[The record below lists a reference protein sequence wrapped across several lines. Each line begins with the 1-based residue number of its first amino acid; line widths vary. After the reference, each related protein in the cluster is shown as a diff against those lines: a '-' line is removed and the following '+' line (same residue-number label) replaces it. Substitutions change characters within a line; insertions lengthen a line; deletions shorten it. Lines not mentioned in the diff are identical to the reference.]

1 MRPLLVFTALLSLA
15 GCSSWQ
21 PDAEDIEPV
30 PAERVL
36 AYQQPLENG
45 GEVVVTRDFG
55 LRGGGC
61 YIAVLIDRQLAARI
75 HVGEVVR
82 FQVPAGARIVSIG
95 TDPLDDTL
103 CGSSACAARSWRRCR
118 RARHW
123 SIASSVTT
131 ASASTSFR
139 SSRSPQGYL
148 ITLRAVS
155 RYSLP

>member
-1 MRPLLVFTALLSLA
+1 MRPIVAFAALLSLA

-21 PDAEDIEPV
+21 PDAEDIVPV

-36 AYQQPLENG
+36 AYQQALENA
-45 GEVVVTRDFG
+45 GEVVVTRDYG

-103 CGSSACAARSWRRCR
+103 CGKLSLRREKLAQVQAGQSLEFR
-118 RARHW
+118 
-123 SIASSVTT
+123 VT
-131 ASASTSFR
+131 SDNRIGFD
-139 SSRSPQGYL
+139 
-148 ITLRAVS
+148 I
-155 RYSLP
+155 LPVEP

>member
-1 MRPLLVFTALLSLA
+1 MRPLLVFTALLLLA

-103 CGSSACAARSWRRCR
+103 CGKLSLRREKL
-118 RARHW
+118 AQVQ
-123 SIASSVTT
+123 AG
-131 ASASTSFR
+131 
-139 SSRSPQGYL
+139 Q
-148 ITLRAVS
+148 TLEYRVIS
-155 RYSLP
+155 DNRIGFDIIPVEP

>member
-1 MRPLLVFTALLSLA
+1 MLDDQVRHFSPGQGVSMRLTLAFTALLSLA

-36 AYQQPLENG
+36 AYQQPLDNA

-61 YIAVLIDRQLAARI
+61 YIAVLIDRELAARI

-103 CGSSACAARSWRRCR
+103 CGKLSLRREKL
-118 RARHW
+118 AQVQ
-123 SIASSVTT
+123 AG
-131 ASASTSFR
+131 
-139 SSRSPQGYL
+139 Q
-148 ITLRAVS
+148 TLEYRVIS
-155 RYSLP
+155 DNRIGFDIVPVEP

>member
-1 MRPLLVFTALLSLA
+1 MLDDQVRHFSLSQGVSMRLTLAFTALLSLA

-36 AYQQPLENG
+36 AYQEPLENA

-61 YIAVLIDRQLAARI
+61 YIAVLIDRELAARI

-103 CGSSACAARSWRRCR
+103 CGKLSLRREKL
-118 RARHW
+118 AQVQ
-123 SIASSVTT
+123 AG
-131 ASASTSFR
+131 
-139 SSRSPQGYL
+139 Q
-148 ITLRAVS
+148 TLEYRVIS
-155 RYSLP
+155 DNRIGFDIVPVEP

>member
-103 CGSSACAARSWRRCR
+103 CGKLSLRREKLAQVQAGQTLEYRVISANRIGFDI
-118 RARHW
+118 
-123 SIASSVTT
+123 IAVE
-131 ASASTSFR
+131 
-139 SSRSPQGYL
+139 P
-148 ITLRAVS
+148 
-155 RYSLP
+155 

>member
-1 MRPLLVFTALLSLA
+1 MRPLLVFTALLLLA
-15 GCSSWQ
+15 GCPSWQ

-82 FQVPAGARIVSIG
+82 IQVPAGARIVSIG

-103 CGSSACAARSWRRCR
+103 CGKLSLRREKLAQVQAGQTLEYR
-118 RARHW
+118 VISDNRIGFDI
-123 SIASSVTT
+123 IAVE
-131 ASASTSFR
+131 
-139 SSRSPQGYL
+139 P
-148 ITLRAVS
+148 
-155 RYSLP
+155 

>member
-95 TDPLDDTL
+95 TDRWMTP
-103 CGSSACAARSWRRCR
+103 CAASSACAAKLAQVQAGQTLEYRVISDNRIGFDI
-118 RARHW
+118 
-123 SIASSVTT
+123 IAVE
-131 ASASTSFR
+131 
-139 SSRSPQGYL
+139 P
-148 ITLRAVS
+148 
-155 RYSLP
+155 

>member
-82 FQVPAGARIVSIG
+82 FQVPAGARVVSIG

-103 CGSSACAARSWRRCR
+103 CGKLSLRREKLAQVQAGQTLEYR
-118 RARHW
+118 VISDNRIGFDI
-123 SIASSVTT
+123 IAVE
-131 ASASTSFR
+131 
-139 SSRSPQGYL
+139 P
-148 ITLRAVS
+148 
-155 RYSLP
+155 

>member
-1 MRPLLVFTALLSLA
+1 MLDDQVRHFSLSQGVSMRLTLAFTALLSLA

-36 AYQQPLENG
+36 AYQQPLENA

-61 YIAVLIDRQLAARI
+61 YIAVMIDRELAARI

-103 CGSSACAARSWRRCR
+103 CGKLSLRREKL
-118 RARHW
+118 AQVQ
-123 SIASSVTT
+123 AG
-131 ASASTSFR
+131 
-139 SSRSPQGYL
+139 Q
-148 ITLRAVS
+148 TLEYRVIS
-155 RYSLP
+155 DNRIGFDIVPVEP

>member
-1 MRPLLVFTALLSLA
+1 MLDDQVRHFSPGQGVSMRLTLAFTALLSLA

-36 AYQQPLENG
+36 AYQEPLENA

-61 YIAVLIDRQLAARI
+61 YIAVLIDRELAARI

-103 CGSSACAARSWRRCR
+103 CGKLSLRREKL
-118 RARHW
+118 AQVQ
-123 SIASSVTT
+123 AG
-131 ASASTSFR
+131 
-139 SSRSPQGYL
+139 Q
-148 ITLRAVS
+148 TLEYRVIS
-155 RYSLP
+155 DNRIGFDIVPVEP

>member
-103 CGSSACAARSWRRCR
+103 CGKLSLRREKL
-118 RARHW
+118 AQVGRHW
-123 SIASSVTT
+123 SIASSATT

-139 SSRSPQGYL
+139 SRRSSQGYL

>member
-1 MRPLLVFTALLSLA
+1 MLDDQVRHFSPGQGVSMRLTLAFTALLSLA

-36 AYQQPLENG
+36 AYQQPLENA

-61 YIAVLIDRQLAARI
+61 YIAVLIDRELAARI

-82 FQVPAGARIVSIG
+82 FQVPAGTRIVSIG

-103 CGSSACAARSWRRCR
+103 CGKLSLRREKL
-118 RARHW
+118 AQVQ
-123 SIASSVTT
+123 AG
-131 ASASTSFR
+131 
-139 SSRSPQGYL
+139 Q
-148 ITLRAVS
+148 TLEYRVIS
-155 RYSLP
+155 DNRIGFDIVPVEP

>member
-1 MRPLLVFTALLSLA
+1 MLDDQVRHFSSGQGVSMRLTLAFTALLSLA

-36 AYQQPLENG
+36 AYQQPLENA

-61 YIAVLIDRQLAARI
+61 YIAVLIDRELAARI

-103 CGSSACAARSWRRCR
+103 CGKLSLRREKL
-118 RARHW
+118 AQVQ
-123 SIASSVTT
+123 AG
-131 ASASTSFR
+131 
-139 SSRSPQGYL
+139 Q
-148 ITLRAVS
+148 TLEYRVIS
-155 RYSLP
+155 DNRIGFDIVPVEP

>member
-1 MRPLLVFTALLSLA
+1 MRPIVAFAALLSLA

-21 PDAEDIEPV
+21 PDAEDIVPV

-36 AYQQPLENG
+36 AYQQALENA
-45 GEVVVTRDFG
+45 GEVVVTRDYG

-103 CGSSACAARSWRRCR
+103 CGKLSLRREKL
-118 RARHW
+118 AQVQ
-123 SIASSVTT
+123 AGQTLEFSVI
-131 ASASTSFR
+131 SDNRIGFD
-139 SSRSPQGYL
+139 
-148 ITLRAVS
+148 I
-155 RYSLP
+155 LPVEP

>member
-1 MRPLLVFTALLSLA
+1 MRPLLVFTALLLLA

-82 FQVPAGARIVSIG
+82 IQVPAGARIVSIG

-103 CGSSACAARSWRRCR
+103 CGKLSLRREKLAQVQAGQTLEYR
-118 RARHW
+118 VISDNRIGFDI
-123 SIASSVTT
+123 IAVE
-131 ASASTSFR
+131 
-139 SSRSPQGYL
+139 P
-148 ITLRAVS
+148 
-155 RYSLP
+155 

>member
-36 AYQQPLENG
+36 AYQQSLENG

-103 CGSSACAARSWRRCR
+103 CGKLSLRREKLAQVQAGQTLEYR
-118 RARHW
+118 VISDNRIGFDI
-123 SIASSVTT
+123 IAVE
-131 ASASTSFR
+131 
-139 SSRSPQGYL
+139 P
-148 ITLRAVS
+148 
-155 RYSLP
+155 

>member
-36 AYQQPLENG
+36 AYQQPLENA

-103 CGSSACAARSWRRCR
+103 CGKLSLRREKLAQVQAGQVLKYR
-118 RARHW
+118 VISDNRIGFDIVPVER
-123 SIASSVTT
+123 
-131 ASASTSFR
+131 
-139 SSRSPQGYL
+139 
-148 ITLRAVS
+148 
-155 RYSLP
+155 

>member
-1 MRPLLVFTALLSLA
+1 MLDDQVRHFSPGQGVSMRLTLAFTALLSLA

-36 AYQQPLENG
+36 AYQQPLENA

-61 YIAVLIDRQLAARI
+61 YIAVLIDRELAARI

-103 CGSSACAARSWRRCR
+103 CGKLSLRREKL
-118 RARHW
+118 AQVQ
-123 SIASSVTT
+123 AG
-131 ASASTSFR
+131 
-139 SSRSPQGYL
+139 Q
-148 ITLRAVS
+148 TLEYRVIS
-155 RYSLP
+155 DNRIGFDIVPVEP

>member
-103 CGSSACAARSWRRCR
+103 CGKLSLRREKLAQVQAGQTLEYR
-118 RARHW
+118 VISDNRIGFDI
-123 SIASSVTT
+123 IAV
-131 ASASTSFR
+131 A
-139 SSRSPQGYL
+139 P
-148 ITLRAVS
+148 
-155 RYSLP
+155 

>member
-1 MRPLLVFTALLSLA
+1 MRLTLAFTALLSLA

-36 AYQQPLENG
+36 AYQQPLENA

-103 CGSSACAARSWRRCR
+103 CGKLSLRREKL
-118 RARHW
+118 AQVQ
-123 SIASSVTT
+123 AG
-131 ASASTSFR
+131 
-139 SSRSPQGYL
+139 Q
-148 ITLRAVS
+148 TLEYRVIS
-155 RYSLP
+155 DNRIGFDIVPVEP

>member
-45 GEVVVTRDFG
+45 GEVVVTREFG

-103 CGSSACAARSWRRCR
+103 CGKLSLRREKLAQVQAGQTLEYR
-118 RARHW
+118 VISDNRIGFDI
-123 SIASSVTT
+123 IAVE
-131 ASASTSFR
+131 
-139 SSRSPQGYL
+139 P
-148 ITLRAVS
+148 
-155 RYSLP
+155 

>member
-1 MRPLLVFTALLSLA
+1 MRLTLAFTALLSLA

-36 AYQQPLENG
+36 AYQQPLENA

-61 YIAVLIDRQLAARI
+61 YIAVLIDRELAARI

-95 TDPLDDTL
+95 TDLLDDTL
-103 CGSSACAARSWRRCR
+103 CGKLSLRREKL
-118 RARHW
+118 AQVQ
-123 SIASSVTT
+123 AG
-131 ASASTSFR
+131 
-139 SSRSPQGYL
+139 Q
-148 ITLRAVS
+148 TLEYRVIS
-155 RYSLP
+155 DNRIGFDIVPVEP

>member
-30 PAERVL
+30 PAERVV

-75 HVGEVVR
+75 HVGEMVR

-103 CGSSACAARSWRRCR
+103 CGKLSLRREKLAQVQAGQTLEYR
-118 RARHW
+118 VISDNRIGFDI
-123 SIASSVTT
+123 IAVE
-131 ASASTSFR
+131 
-139 SSRSPQGYL
+139 P
-148 ITLRAVS
+148 
-155 RYSLP
+155 

>member
-21 PDAEDIEPV
+21 PDAEDIEPA

-103 CGSSACAARSWRRCR
+103 CGKLSLRREKLAQVQAGQTLEYR
-118 RARHW
+118 VISDNRIGFDI
-123 SIASSVTT
+123 IAVE
-131 ASASTSFR
+131 
-139 SSRSPQGYL
+139 P
-148 ITLRAVS
+148 
-155 RYSLP
+155 